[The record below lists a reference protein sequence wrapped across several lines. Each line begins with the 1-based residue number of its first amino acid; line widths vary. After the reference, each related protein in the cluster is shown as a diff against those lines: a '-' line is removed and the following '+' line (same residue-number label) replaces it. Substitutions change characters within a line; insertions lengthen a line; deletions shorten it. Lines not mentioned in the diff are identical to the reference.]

1 MVVYS
6 IGERKNGDGPKKCVQ
21 NVSHP
26 SIKYVAESQDIMR
39 DMVTGSETVALL
51 ERSASDL
58 RDAATEAEKLEQRLV
73 KLERDMITQQQRTS
87 SLEDKLEKMYPNIAR
102 VEAEERRV
110 FEQRR
115 ETPEETAAR
124 HARE

>member
-6 IGERKNGDGPKKCVQ
+6 TGERK
-21 NVSHP
+21 
-26 SIKYVAESQDIMR
+26 
-39 DMVTGSETVALL
+39 T
-51 ERSASDL
+51 
-58 RDAATEAEKLEQRLV
+58 
-73 KLERDMITQQQRTS
+73 
-87 SLEDKLEKMYPNIAR
+87 AR

>member
-1 MVVYS
+1 MQ
-6 IGERKNGDGPKKCVQ
+6 RPK
-21 NVSHP
+21 
-26 SIKYVAESQDIMR
+26 
-39 DMVTGSETVALL
+39 L
-51 ERSASDL
+51 
-58 RDAATEAEKLEQRLV
+58 EKLEQRLL

-124 HARE
+124 HARHARHARE